1 MQGEVRNATT
11 PREISISELVT
22 SGVLSESAVRNDGTV
37 NEASRIIAEREYSE
51 LHRPL
56 RRIRH
61 QNMSTP
67 RNITSTPRNITST
80 PRNITSTPR
89 NITSTPNATTSRFAA
104 SSRLICQQIGNN
116 NHENTQ
122 NTLNTK
128 AVQTDNIET
137 IDTNACCICLTQPRE
152 FALIPCFHLC
162 VCVHCAPRLDTCPLC
177 REEIYTYC
185 KIWM

>member
-22 SGVLSESAVRNDGTV
+22 SGLLSESAIRDDGTV

-51 LHRPL
+51 LYRPL
-56 RRIRH
+56 RRRRS
-61 QNMSTP
+61 QNMSTITSAP
-67 RNITSTPRNITST
+67 RNITTST
-80 PRNITSTPR
+80 PS
-89 NITSTPNATTSRFAA
+89 ATTSRFAA
-104 SSRLICQQIGNN
+104 TSRLICQQIGNN
-116 NHENTQ
+116 NIQHENR

-137 IDTNACCICLTQPRE
+137 IDSTACCICLTQPRE